1 MEERTTINVSKLVD
15 ALANLAKITLKVYN
29 NDSLMSLLGVSE
41 RTLRKYRDEG
51 YLPYTKIGDKF
62 FYSDEDIRKFLEDIR
77 KFLLSSH
84 FDAFRISRKL

>member
-1 MEERTTINVSKLVD
+1 MEEHTTINVSKLVD

-29 NDSLMSLLGVSE
+29 NDSLMALLGVSE

-62 FYSDEDIRKFLEDIR
+62 FYSDEDIRKFL
-77 KFLLSSH
+77 LSSH
-84 FDAFRISRKL
+84 FDAFRIPRKL